1 MSRHAQT
8 IRTVLRALLARGGD
22 VLIVVQKA
30 HVVEAQGYLP
40 NFGEGAGV
48 RRSRAVLCS
57 SGDSTILAHFAG

>member
-1 MSRHAQT
+1 M
-8 IRTVLRALLARGGD
+8 
-22 VLIVVQKA
+22 LIVVQKA
-30 HVVEAQGYLP
+30 HVVEAQGYLL